1 MRNLFLAVVCFA
13 ASSSIAKAEDFSEV
27 VKAVRNSVVRV
38 EVSGPE
44 GETLGSGFVV
54 RDDGVIATN
63 FHVIDSA
70 SRGKVVFE
78 DGRSMEIIGMLVE
91 RRDHDMVLLKVE
103 SAQKLP
109 VLPLCQALPEQGE
122 DVFTFGNPKGLR
134 FVVSRGIVSAVV
146 ETA

>member
-122 DVFTFGNPKGLR
+122 DA
-134 FVVSRGIVSAVV
+134 VSYTHLTLPTIYSV
-146 ETA
+146 